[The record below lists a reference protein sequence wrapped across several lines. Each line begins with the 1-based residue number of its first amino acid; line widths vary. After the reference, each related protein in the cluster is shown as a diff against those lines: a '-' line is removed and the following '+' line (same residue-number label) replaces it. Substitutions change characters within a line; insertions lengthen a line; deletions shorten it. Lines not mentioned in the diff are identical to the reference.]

1 MPVIRTLRVSILS
14 LTLIGVAAACGSSTK
29 STTAAAPAT
38 TAAATA
44 TTAAPAATTAGAA
57 TTAAASAATT
67 AAAPATTAAPAATTA
82 KPADSTAAPAA
93 AAPAGPACTGLGA
106 AGAGATTADVSLIE
120 WDIKGPAT
128 VKAGK
133 VTFNIKNTGSN
144 KHEMALIKGDSF
156 DALPK
161 AANGAV
167 DETKLEADALLGRTE
182 KLDGNKSCSA
192 TVDLAPGK
200 YVMVC
205 NIAFGAI
212 SHAAKGQKFNFEVT
226 A

>member
-1 MPVIRTLRVSILS
+1 MPVIRTIRVSVLS
-14 LTLIGVAAACGSSTK
+14 LILIGVAAACGSSTK

-38 TAAATA
+38 TAAV
-44 TTAAPAATTAGAA
+44 AA
-57 TTAAASAATT
+57 TTAAAAATSAAVTT
-67 AAAPATTAAPAATTA
+67 AAAATTATTAAPAATTA

-93 AAPAGPACTGLGA
+93 AAPVGPACAGLGA
-106 AGAGATTADVSLIE
+106 AGAGATTADVTLIE
-120 WDIKGPAT
+120 WDIMGPAT
-128 VKAGK
+128 LKAGK
-133 VTFNIKNTGSN
+133 VTLNIKNTGSN

-167 DETKLEADALLGRTE
+167 DETKLEAGALIGRTE
-182 KLDGNKSCSA
+182 KLDGNKSCST

-200 YVMVC
+200 YVMLC
-205 NIAFGAI
+205 NIQFGAI
-212 SHAAKGQKFNFEVT
+212 SHAGKGQKFNFEVT

>member
-38 TAAATA
+38 TATAAASTAAAA
-44 TTAAPAATTAGAA
+44 TTAAPAT
-57 TTAAASAATT
+57 TT
-67 AAAPATTAAPAATTA
+67 AAAPATTAAPPATTA

-133 VTFNIKNTGSN
+133 VTFNIKNAGPN

-161 AANGAV
+161 LPSGAV
-167 DETKLEADALLGRTE
+167 DETKLEAGALVGRTE
-182 KLDGNKSCSA
+182 KLDGNNSCST

-200 YVMVC
+200 YVMLC
-205 NIAFGAI
+205 NIQFGAT

>member
-1 MPVIRTLRVSILS
+1 MPVIRTIRVSVLS
-14 LTLIGVAAACGSSTK
+14 LTLIGVAAACGSSTN

-38 TAAATA
+38 TAAA
-44 TTAAPAATTAGAA
+44 AA
-57 TTAAASAATT
+57 TTAAAVVATTAAPAATT

-82 KPADSTAAPAA
+82 KPADSKAAPAA
-93 AAPAGPACTGLGA
+93 AASAGPACTGLGA
-106 AGAGATTADVSLIE
+106 AGTGATTVDVSLIE
-120 WDIKGPAT
+120 WDIKAPAT

-133 VTFNIKNTGSN
+133 VTLNVSNAGPN
-144 KHEMALIKGDSF
+144 KHEMALIKGESF

-161 AANGAV
+161 LPSGAV
-167 DETKLEADALLGRTE
+167 DETKLEAGALLGRTE
-182 KLDGNKSCSA
+182 KLDGNKSCLT

-205 NIAFGAI
+205 NIQFGAI

>member
-1 MPVIRTLRVSILS
+1 MFRTLRVSLLS
-14 LTLIGVAAACGSSTK
+14 LTLIGVAAACGSSTN

-38 TAAATA
+38 TATATA
-44 TTAAPAATTAGAA
+44 STAAAA
-57 TTAAASAATT
+57 TTAATTATTVAAATT

-120 WDIKGPAT
+120 WDIKAPAT
-128 VKAGK
+128 LKAGK
-133 VTFNIKNTGSN
+133 VTLNINNTGGN

-161 AANGAV
+161 LPSGAV
-167 DETKLEADALLGRTE
+167 DETKLESGALLGRTD
-182 KLDGNKSCSA
+182 KLDGNKSCST

-205 NIAFGAI
+205 NIQFGAI

>member
-38 TAAATA
+38 TATAAASTAAAA
-44 TTAAPAATTAGAA
+44 TTAAPA
-57 TTAAASAATT
+57 TTAAAAATT

-82 KPADSTAAPAA
+82 KSADSTAAPAA
-93 AAPAGPACTGLGA
+93 AAPAGPACAGLGA
-106 AGAGATTADVSLIE
+106 AGPGATTADVSLIE
-120 WDIKGPAT
+120 WDINAPAT

-133 VTFNIKNTGSN
+133 VTLNIKNTGGN
-144 KHEMALIKGDSF
+144 KHELVIIKGDSF

-161 AANGAV
+161 LPSGGV
-167 DETKLEADALLGRTE
+167 DETKLEAGALLGRID
-182 KLDGNKSCSA
+182 KLDGNKSCST

-200 YVMVC
+200 YVMLC
-205 NIAFGAI
+205 NIQFGAT

>member
-1 MPVIRTLRVSILS
+1 MPVIRTIRVSVLS
-14 LTLIGVAAACGSSTK
+14 LILIGVAASCGSSTK
-29 STTAAAPAT
+29 STTAAAAAT
-38 TAAATA
+38 TASAASTAAAAATTVATA
-44 TTAAPAATTAGAA
+44 TTVA
-57 TTAAASAATT
+57 AATT

-93 AAPAGPACTGLGA
+93 AAAAPAGPACAGLGA

-133 VTFNIKNTGSN
+133 VTLNITNTGGN
-144 KHEMALIKGDSF
+144 KHEMVLVKGDSF

-161 AANGAV
+161 LPNGAV
-167 DETKLEADALLGRTE
+167 DETKLEAGALLGRIE
-182 KLDGNKSCSA
+182 KLDGNKSCST
-192 TVDLAPGK
+192 TVDLAAGK
-200 YVMVC
+200 YVMLC
-205 NIAFGAI
+205 NIQFGAI